1 MHFQFVLKSDF
12 LQALFQ
18 KGTKKICARAT
29 ADGSAAG
36 SVGKAMNLARKWHLC
51 LNQLFPLRLWQRW
64 QARASLFTQTDDRLC
79 FSLHLKLAKPL
90 HRDGWLSTMGNPRT
104 LWKATAEFQPPR
116 RLMISLELPWGADK
130 AESWNIFFRISRIRM
145 PITSQHWYK
154 MIRHDCR
161 NAMRFGFSNWDRY
174 QRLQLRSFC
183 PAGYSVLWKGASR
196 KPACPAEV
204 PRSHNVL
211 HLAWLIHF
219 DHVHN
224 LTVNQL
230 QTCDEATWWWG
241 SIQQRHCQVEAAN
254 QLISAS
260 QLFSSDCVPDFLVPF
275 CAGGW
280 SFLEQWPKE
289 TEWLRWA
296 GATEIVRR
304 AMVNVNLSSVSHPL
318 FRNEHE
324 DLIDDDNNVSW
335 FQCDWNWLT
344 LTLRWGGGPAN
355 EWLWREQHVRSK
367 SFSCAP
373 QLCPEPILISSWTN
387 LKATFYTDTA
397 KTMSACY
404 A

>member
-1 MHFQFVLKSDF
+1 MYLVFYDV
-12 LQALFQ
+12 
-18 KGTKKICARAT
+18 IWC
-29 ADGSAAG
+29 
-36 SVGKAMNLARKWHLC
+36 
-51 LNQLFPLRLWQRW
+51 
-64 QARASLFTQTDDRLC
+64 
-79 FSLHLKLAKPL
+79 
-90 HRDGWLSTMGNPRT
+90 
-104 LWKATAEFQPPR
+104 
-116 RLMISLELPWGADK
+116 
-130 AESWNIFFRISRIRM
+130 
-145 PITSQHWYK
+145 
-154 MIRHDCR
+154 
-161 NAMRFGFSNWDRY
+161 NWDRL

-196 KPACPAEV
+196 KPARPAEV

-296 GATEIVRR
+296 EATEIVRR

-335 FQCDWNWLT
+335 WDVTEIDSHWP
-344 LTLRWGGGPAN
+344 WGGVADQPMNDFDVNNMYGQKALAVLP
-355 EWLWREQHVRSK
+355 
-367 SFSCAP
+367 SCAHP
-373 QLCPEPILISSWTN
+373 RAVSWTDFDFK
-387 LKATFYTDTA
+387 LDQP
-397 KTMSACY
+397 
-404 A
+404 